1 MNLIMIL
8 GLCTLVYFT
17 ISYAAKQNNKNIRTG
32 LLALI
37 VIMIVGIIGLTIS
50 VVFGGW

>member
-8 GLCTLVYFT
+8 GLCALVYFT
-17 ISYAAKQNNKNIRTG
+17 ISYAAKEKNKKIRTS
-32 LLALI
+32 LLGLI